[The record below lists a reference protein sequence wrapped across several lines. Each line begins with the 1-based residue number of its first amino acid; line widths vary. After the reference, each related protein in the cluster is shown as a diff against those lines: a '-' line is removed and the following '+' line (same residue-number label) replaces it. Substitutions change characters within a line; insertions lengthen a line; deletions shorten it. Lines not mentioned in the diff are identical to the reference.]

1 MATLGEGKAGP
12 SSAGGTRH
20 PSAPATHVSKQN
32 KDKKSGHRHRSNHH
46 RDEGSQDSSSKIV
59 QDKLEGSDTSKQSAA
74 SFRGGRRRK
83 SYALDADLSRLSKRS
98 VDCENAV
105 RVTHVLERSRRTH
118 KSPRVGFVLL
128 LFFALLFVALFLLA
142 LFVKKQEGREPTSTC
157 SSRACFHHGQVLRDA
172 LNLSADPCD
181 DFHAFVCGSWERRL
195 NEGPA
200 SAAPAYQDRLM
211 VAFAERAIDEL
222 QSNLVKLEG
231 SASED
236 ANQTMHLAARF
247 FRSCTRS
254 DDSESAVSASS
265 TTSKMKLQLFRELRM
280 RMRLPWPELTPPT
293 TIEPLD
299 VMLDLAINWNEN
311 FLFDAQLVNV
321 SGRPVTLFLSRGK
334 PLTGWVHYEEPA
346 NYEGH
351 VQDYVGY
358 MGLSEAAGGN
368 EAHPHLLRN
377 LTRDM
382 LNVKRDG
389 AKGEASQTWFRLDLF
404 DNPTP
409 WVDAGVWL
417 SLLNKHFSPDLSW
430 SSDHLVVVED
440 AGLVR
445 GIQKL
450 LKKYSK
456 RQFLIGLSWLFVQ
469 THLWAILDL
478 PQLRFHS
485 GASDDLTLFATLKNY
500 SCLEYVQSR
509 LGSLLPFGET
519 INSLPSNSPELF
531 EVVVKSATSL
541 LDQLAWIGNAR
552 HAALQKTKYMTSSS
566 LPRPAFFDLERREQ
580 LFDTFPRMGAD
591 FTVNFVHASHWYQAT
606 RKHRNRLGLYGLRT
620 SAGYARPFYVY
631 ALNSVRFPMTMLQ
644 PPLYYNLSDMVVL
657 NAGAGSVLAREVAR
671 AFDRKGVALDEEGRG
686 ALWWGPNR
694 SRDYRERLAC
704 DMNASECCSF
714 MQLFPSVPGL
724 EIAYHAFE
732 LYAEHDQRLP
742 GLEKVTHDQ
751 LFFINYCYVQCAGSR
766 ANYGDS
772 CNVPLRNFAPFGKAF
787 KCSAGSRMSP
797 RPAHPAGGRNQ
808 EPQSTARTNKPR
820 AGGPGIMTNNNNG
833 NNGNGKCNQDDKDND
848 EKQQKTK

>member
-1 MATLGEGKAGP
+1 
-12 SSAGGTRH
+12 
-20 PSAPATHVSKQN
+20 
-32 KDKKSGHRHRSNHH
+32 
-46 RDEGSQDSSSKIV
+46 
-59 QDKLEGSDTSKQSAA
+59 
-74 SFRGGRRRK
+74 
-83 SYALDADLSRLSKRS
+83 
-98 VDCENAV
+98 VDCESAV

-118 KSPRVGFVLL
+118 KSPRVGFALL

-142 LFVKKQEGREPTSTC
+142 LFVKKQSGREPISTC
-157 SSRACFHHGQVLRDA
+157 NSQACLQHGQVLLEA
-172 LNLSADPCD
+172 LNLSVDPCD

-222 QSNLVKLEG
+222 QSNLEKLEG
-231 SASED
+231 PASED
-236 ANQTMHLAARF
+236 ANQTVYLAAQF

-254 DDSESAVSASS
+254 DSSGGTYSATSA
-265 TTSKMKLQLFRELRM
+265 TSKTRLQRFRELRT
-280 RMRLPWPELTPPT
+280 RMRLPWPENMPYAAL
-293 TIEPLD
+293 EPLD

-351 VQDYVGY
+351 VQDYLGY
-358 MGLSEAAGGN
+358 MGLSKAAGGN
-368 EAHPHLLRN
+368 EAHPHVLRN

-389 AKGEASQTWFRLDLF
+389 ARGEANQTWFRLDLF

-430 SSDHLVVVED
+430 SSDHWVVVED
-440 AGLVR
+440 FGLVQ

-450 LKKYSK
+450 LNKYTK
-456 RQFLIGLSWLFVQ
+456 RQFLIGMSWLFVQ

-478 PQLRFHS
+478 PQLRFRS
-485 GASDDLTLFATLKNY
+485 GASDDLTLFMTLKKY

-509 LGSLLPFGET
+509 LGSLLPFGEAIT
-519 INSLPSNSPELF
+519 GLPPNSLQF
-531 EVVVKSATSL
+531 FGTFVDSAASL

-552 HAALQKTKYMTSSS
+552 HAALQKTKYLTSSS
-566 LPRPAFFDLERREQ
+566 LPRPAFLNLERREQ

-591 FTVNFVHASHWYQAT
+591 FAANFVDASHWYQAT
-606 RKHRNRLGLYGLRT
+606 RKDRNRLGLYGLRT
-620 SAGYARPFYVY
+620 SSGYARPFYVY
-631 ALNSVRFPMTMLQ
+631 ALNSVRFPMTLFQ
-644 PPLYYNLSDMVVL
+644 PPLYYNLSRMVVL

-671 AFDRKGVALDEEGRG
+671 AFDPKGIALDEEGRG

-694 SRDYRERLAC
+694 SRDYLERLAC
-704 DMNASECCSF
+704 DLNASECCSSI
-714 MQLFPSVPGL
+714 QLFPSVPGL

-732 LYAEHDQRLP
+732 GDAKYDQRLP
-742 GLEKVTHDQ
+742 GLEKYTHDQ

-787 KCSAGSRMSP
+787 KCSVGSRMNP
-797 RPAHPAGGRNQ
+797 RR
-808 EPQSTARTNKPR
+808 
-820 AGGPGIMTNNNNG
+820 
-833 NNGNGKCNQDDKDND
+833 KCGFFS
-848 EKQQKTK
+848 